1 LEHVEQAV
9 FEVPEH
15 VPLMYCPDVHP
26 AHDLH
31 AKPLLVPLHDP
42 TRYCWLPQLMLEH
55 ELQVNPFVVPPH
67 SPARYCI
74 VPHSLLLHAKH
85 MLSL

>member
-1 LEHVEQAV
+1 M

-42 TRYCWLPQLMLEH
+42 SRYCWLPQLVLEQG
-55 ELQVNPFVVPPH
+55 LQTPGLLPDRHWLGLQATLEINSHLYPLDVPLQLPV
-67 SPARYCI
+67 RR
-74 VPHSLLLHAKH
+74 
-85 MLSL
+85 